1 MKRNRGRWRTCSP
14 SAGQRKQ
21 QGIGPLE
28 EIVLEAMRFKHDRH
42 LQTLGVVTG
51 RLGHAALLDP
61 GNRNLRATVASGV
74 ARLET
79 DL

>member
-1 MKRNRGRWRTCSP
+1 MRRDRGQWCTCSR

-21 QGIGPLE
+21 QSIGPLE

-42 LQTLGVVTG
+42 LQTLGAVTG

-61 GNRNLRATVASGV
+61 GNRNRSGDSS
-74 ARLET
+74 EWGGEP
-79 DL
+79 